1 MAHTN
6 MSSSGLQ
13 EADIKAGCRDAL
25 NEASPATPTADSVFD
40 RLKTLIERLT
50 ETRANNLDNLDK
62 AITALESAIRGA
74 DNDTLKTISDQLDN
88 VPSSSDYTSERASKL
103 DNLDQAVSTT
113 ESNIRGA
120 DNDDLKAISDQ
131 IDDVKNKDAN
141 ATYDPATDSLEAI
154 RDKID
159 TLPTSAGV
167 SFEEV
172 TDQSLAAGAIYTPSV
187 TGFFT
192 AGMSGADL
200 TIKLYS
206 DDASAWITIGSGLQ
220 NWTGVGIANK
230 IRFKNGSASE
240 NWYFV
245 LNRQY

>member
-13 EADIKAGCRDAL
+13 EADIKTGCRNAL

-50 ETRANNLDNLDK
+50 ETRASNLDNLDK

-103 DNLDQAVSTT
+103 DNLDQAISTT

-131 IDDVKNKDAN
+131 IDN
-141 ATYDPATDSLEAI
+141 L
-154 RDKID
+154 D
-159 TLPTSAGV
+159 TGV
-167 SFEEV
+167 HFENV
-172 TDQSLAAGAIYTPSV
+172 TDQALEVGATYTPAV
-187 TGFFT
+187 DGYFT
-192 AGMSGADL
+192 ASLNTAYLNTLVTLLGDWFVISDSTRNWSG
-200 TIKLYS
+200 I
-206 DDASAWITIGSGLQ
+206 
-220 NWTGVGIANK
+220 GIANN
-230 IRFKNGSASE
+230 IRFE
-240 NWYFV
+240 NDDSY
-245 LNRQY
+245 NRRFRLDRLY